1 MEFVNRQLAVIRERL
16 EGVPLATKMLVGALA
31 VIAGLV
37 AMLSVLYAGQ
47 STMQPL
53 SQFASGRTDE
63 VVMKL
68 ASAGLETEVRGAQV
82 YVKANDFEGALALL
96 AQDAML
102 DKNAAGA
109 FSGVVSSPWMTNAQ
123 NDREFLKAMMAYV
136 GRVASKMNGVK
147 SAEVIIVPARRTTFG
162 SSHQRPSGSVTVEMK
177 SGGGIPKPTQKALA
191 DLVASSI
198 ADLRPE
204 DVRVIDANT
213 GRSYQIA
220 GQDDMLPTDLLELV
234 HSFEGSHKQR
244 IHELLGHIPGVV
256 VAVNV
261 AVDTTHREEVKSLSY
276 LDSQPLLRER
286 SDESERRR
294 QPPSGPA
301 GVRPNTQMSI
311 DSGGGVLEIETE
323 STTETEFMPM
333 VPTEESVRRVAGH
346 ALERVNVSIN
356 VPRSWFVSVYRS
368 SRPPATGEAPEPPG
382 DAELQPIIERE
393 LGRIREQVQPQIA
406 TRVGGVE
413 VPGTVVAKMVYDA
426 QSFDALTAG
435 GGAAGAAVEAIGSAW
450 AGSGPVIA
458 MALAAVG
465 LMLFLVKRATREEDL
480 PSVEELAGI
489 PEDLGL
495 DGSLIADAAGAD
507 TALEGHEISEEE
519 LRSRRIAEQIGDL
532 ILSNP
537 DDAGNLLGR
546 WVEADD

>member
-1 MEFVNRQLAVIRERL
+1 M
-16 EGVPLATKMLVGALA
+16 PLATKMLVGALG
-31 VIAGLV
+31 VIAALV
-37 AMLSVLYAGQ
+37 AMMSVLYAGQ
-47 STMQPL
+47 PSMQPL
-53 SQFASGRTDE
+53 SQFASARSDE

-68 ASAGLETEVRGAQV
+68 ASAGVETDVRGAQV
-82 YVKANDFEGALALL
+82 WVKSKDFEGALALL

-102 DKNAAGA
+102 DENAAGA

-136 GRVASKMNGVK
+136 GKVASKMNGVK
-147 SAEVIIVPARRTTFG
+147 AAEVIIVPPRRTGFG
-162 SSHQRPSGSVTVEMK
+162 AGHQRPSGSVTVEMK
-177 SGGGIPKPTQKALA
+177 GGAGVPKATQKALA

-234 HSFEGSHKQR
+234 HSFEASHKTR

-261 AVDTTHREEVKSLSY
+261 AVDATHQEQVKSLTY
-276 LDSQPLLRER
+276 RESQPLLREMN
-286 SDESERRR
+286 EELERRR
-294 QPPSGPA
+294 EPRSGAA

-311 DSGGGVLEIETE
+311 DSGGGTLEVETE
-323 STTETEFMPM
+323 SSTETEFMPL
-333 VPTEESVRRVAGH
+333 VPTEESTRRVAGH

-356 VPRSWFVSVYRS
+356 VPRSWFVGVYRGS
-368 SRPPATGEAPEPPG
+368 LGGDATEEAPG
-382 DAELQPIIERE
+382 DDDLQPIIERE
-393 LGRIREQVQPQIA
+393 LGRIREQVQPQVA
-406 TRVGGVE
+406 TRVGGVDVE
-413 VPGTVVAKMVYDA
+413 GTVVAKMVYDA
-426 QSFDALTAG
+426 GSFTPGTAGG
-435 GGAAGAAVEAIGSAW
+435 GGAAGAAVEALGSAW
-450 AGSGPVIA
+450 AGSGPVV
-458 MALAAVG
+458 ALAAAAVG

-480 PSVEELAGI
+480 PSVQELAGI
-489 PEDLGL
+489 PADLEL
-495 DGSLIADAAGAD
+495 DADMIADAAGAD
-507 TALEGHEISEEE
+507 TALAGHEISEEE
-519 LRSRRIAEQIGDL
+519 LRSRRIAEQIGEL

-546 WVEADD
+546 WVDADP

>member
-1 MEFVNRQLAVIRERL
+1 MEFLNRQFVVLRERL
-16 EGVPLATKMLVGALA
+16 EGVPLATKMLVGSLA
-31 VIAGLV
+31 VIAALV

-63 VVMKL
+63 VVLRL
-68 ASAGLETEVRGAQV
+68 ASSGVETEVRGAQV
-82 YVKANDFEGALALL
+82 YVKSNDFEAALALL

-102 DKNAAGA
+102 DENASGA

-123 NDREFLKAMMAYV
+123 NDREHLKAMMAYV
-136 GRVASKMNGVK
+136 GRVASKMTGVK
-147 SAEVIIVPARRTTFG
+147 SAEVIIVPPRRTGFG
-162 SSHQRPSGSVTVEMK
+162 ASHQRPSGSVTVEMK
-177 SGGGIPKPTQKALA
+177 GGGGVPKKMQKALA

-204 DVRVIDANT
+204 DVRVIDAST
-213 GRSYQIA
+213 GRSYQVA
-220 GQDDMLPTDLLELV
+220 GQDDMLPTDMLELV
-234 HSFEGSHKQR
+234 HSFEDKHKR
-244 IHELLGHIPGVV
+244 SIHELLGHIPGVV

-261 AVDTTHREEVKSLSY
+261 AVDATHHEQVKSLSY
-276 LDSQPLLRER
+276 RDSQPLSREL
-286 SDESERRR
+286 SQESERRR
-294 QPPSGPA
+294 QPQSGAA

-311 DSGGGVLEIETE
+311 DGGGGVLEVETD
-323 STTETEFMPM
+323 STTETEFMAL
-333 VPTEESVRRVAGH
+333 VPTEESVKRMSGH

-356 VPRSWFVSVYRS
+356 VPRSWFVGVYQS
-368 SRPPATGEAPEPPG
+368 AQPADAEDEAPG
-382 DAELQPIIERE
+382 DEQLQPIIDRE
-393 LGRIREQVQPQIA
+393 LARIREQVQPQVD

-426 QSFDALTAG
+426 GSFDVVSAG
-435 GGAAGAAVEAIGSAW
+435 GGAAGAAVEAIGGAWGGSA
-450 AGSGPVIA
+450 PVV
-458 MALAAVG
+458 ALALGAVG

-489 PEDLGL
+489 PEELTL
-495 DGSLIADAAGAD
+495 DGSLIADALGAD
-507 TALEGHEISEEE
+507 TALEGHEITEEE
-519 LRSRRIAEQIGDL
+519 LRSRRIAEQIGEL

-546 WVEADD
+546 WVDSDD

>member
-1 MEFVNRQLAVIRERL
+1 MEFVNRQFGVLRERL
-16 EGVPLATKMLVGALA
+16 EGVPLATKMLVASLA
-31 VIAGLV
+31 VIAALV
-37 AMLSVLYAGQ
+37 AMMSVLYAGQ

-63 VVMKL
+63 VVLRL
-68 ASAGLETEVRGAQV
+68 ASAGVDTEVRGAQI
-82 YVKANDFEGALALL
+82 YVKSADFEAALALL

-102 DKNAAGA
+102 DENAAGA

-123 NDREFLKAMMAYV
+123 NDREFLKAMMSYV
-136 GRVASKMNGVK
+136 GRVATKMNGVK
-147 SAEVIIVPARRTTFG
+147 SAEVIIVPPRQTGFG
-162 SSHQRPSGSVTVEMK
+162 ASHQRPSGSVTVAME
-177 SGGGIPKPTQKALA
+177 GGAGVPKATQKALA

-213 GRSYQIA
+213 GRSYEIA

-234 HSFEGSHKQR
+234 HAFEASHKAR

-261 AVDTTHREEVKSLSY
+261 AVDTTHHEQVKSLSY
-276 LDSQPLLRER
+276 RDSQPLLRER
-286 SDESERRR
+286 SDENERRR
-294 QPPSGPA
+294 EPRSGAA

-311 DSGGGVLEIETE
+311 DGGAGMIELETE
-323 STTETEFMPM
+323 SITETEFMAL
-333 VPTEESVRRVAGH
+333 VPTQESVKRVAGH
-346 ALERVNVSIN
+346 ALERVSVSIN
-356 VPRSWFVSVYRS
+356 VPRSWFVGVYRS
-368 SRPPATGEAPEPPG
+368 LSPDAGADMPATE
-382 DAELQPIIERE
+382 DLQPIIDRE
-393 LGRIREQVQPQIA
+393 LERIREQIQPQVA
-406 TRVGGVE
+406 TRVGGVD

-426 QSFDALTAG
+426 GSFNAASAG
-435 GGAAGAAVEAIGSAW
+435 GGAAGAAVEALGTAWSGSA
-450 AGSGPVIA
+450 PVLA

-480 PSVEELAGI
+480 PTVEELAGI
-489 PEDLGL
+489 PGELSL
-495 DGSLIADAAGAD
+495 DESFIADAAGAE
-507 TALEGHEISEEE
+507 TALDGHEISEEE

-537 DDAGNLLGR
+537 EDAGNLLGR
-546 WVEADD
+546 WVDSDE

>member
-16 EGVPLATKMLVGALA
+16 DGVPLATKMLVGALA
-31 VIAGLV
+31 VIAALV
-37 AMLSVLYAGQ
+37 AMMAVLYAGQ
-47 STMQPL
+47 PAMQPL
-53 SQFASGRTDE
+53 SQFASARTDE

-68 ASAGLETEVRGAQV
+68 ASSGMETEVRGAQV
-82 YVKANDFEGALALL
+82 WVRSKDFEGALALL

-102 DKNAAGA
+102 DENAAGA

-136 GRVASKMNGVK
+136 GKVASKMSGVQ
-147 SAEVIIVPARRTTFG
+147 SAEVIIVPPRRTGFG
-162 SSHQRPSGSVTVEMK
+162 ASHQRPSGSVTVEMK
-177 SGGGIPKPTQKALA
+177 GGGGIPKATQKALA

-234 HSFEGSHKQR
+234 HSFEDSHKAR

-261 AVDTTHREEVKSLSY
+261 AVDTTHHEQVKSLTY
-276 LDSQPLLRER
+276 RESQPLLREQT
-286 SDESERRR
+286 EELERRR
-294 QPPSGPA
+294 EPRSGAA

-311 DSGGGVLEIETE
+311 DSGGGTLEVETE
-323 STTETEFMPM
+323 SMTETEFLPL
-333 VPTEESVRRVAGH
+333 VPTEESTRRVAGH

-356 VPRSWFVSVYRS
+356 VPRSWFVGVYRGS
-368 SRPPATGEAPEPPG
+368 QGADAEEAPG
-382 DAELQPIIERE
+382 DEQLQPIIERE
-393 LGRIREQVQPQIA
+393 LNRIREQVQPQVA

-413 VPGTVVAKMVYDA
+413 VEGTVVAKMVYDA
-426 QSFDALTAG
+426 GSFGPATAGGG
-435 GGAAGAAVEAIGSAW
+435 GGAAGAAVEAIGDAW
-450 AGSGPVIA
+450 AGSGSVIA
-458 MALAAVG
+458 MAVAAVG

-480 PSVEELAGI
+480 PSVQELAGI
-489 PEDLGL
+489 PDDLEL
-495 DGSLIADAAGAD
+495 DSDLIADAVGAE
-507 TALEGHEISEEE
+507 TALDGHEITEEE

-546 WVEADD
+546 WVDADD